1 MISHIIIYFLISYIT
16 AKGPTLQPPGSFI
29 PLDLHHLL
37 KQDFVEFEVDE
48 YVGYELDDPEM
59 YNQSGDATYIY
70 ATIIEKLPVSC
81 WYQIKY
87 NIYRRYNRW
96 QAIQQFLSPETQT
109 FNVFSLCFSAWLKG
123 DFTLLS
129 TQGVGYSL
137 LPFLLKS
144 KSAPKSILF
153 LIAQ

>member
-1 MISHIIIYFLISYIT
+1 MMSSIIISFLISLIT

-70 ATIIEKLPVSC
+70 ATIIEKLPVSLWC
-81 WYQIKY
+81 QVPYLQWVESLAGYPTFPTTRNS
-87 NIYRRYNRW
+87 NI
-96 QAIQQFLSPETQT
+96 QCLPAIFLCPVER
-109 FNVFSLCFSAWLKG
+109 
-123 DFTLLS
+123 
-129 TQGVGYSL
+129 
-137 LPFLLKS
+137 
-144 KSAPKSILF
+144 
-153 LIAQ
+153 

>member
-1 MISHIIIYFLISYIT
+1 MFIFISLIS

-70 ATIIEKLPVSC
+70 ATIIEKLPVS
-81 WYQIKY
+81 WWWQVKSV
-87 NIYRRYNRW
+87 IYSGWNRW
-96 QAIQQFLSPETQT
+96 QAIHPFRPPQT
-109 FNVFSLCFSAWLKG
+109 RTINVFPLSFSPHYHFCWHQNLHQNYLVLECPV
-123 DFTLLS
+123 TSS
-129 TQGVGYSL
+129 TIVQKHSVEL
-137 LPFLLKS
+137 H
-144 KSAPKSILF
+144 
-153 LIAQ
+153 

>member
-1 MISHIIIYFLISYIT
+1 MTTTLNQVHIIRVSTCVCCSSQKSEFYDFAHHYIYFLISYIT

-70 ATIIEKLPVSC
+70 ATIIEKLPVS
-81 WYQIKY
+81 
-87 NIYRRYNRW
+87 
-96 QAIQQFLSPETQT
+96 
-109 FNVFSLCFSAWLKG
+109 
-123 DFTLLS
+123 
-129 TQGVGYSL
+129 
-137 LPFLLKS
+137 
-144 KSAPKSILF
+144 
-153 LIAQ
+153 

>member
-1 MISHIIIYFLISYIT
+1 MISHIIIYFLISLIT

-70 ATIIEKLPVSC
+70 ATIIEKLPVS
-81 WYQIKY
+81 
-87 NIYRRYNRW
+87 
-96 QAIQQFLSPETQT
+96 
-109 FNVFSLCFSAWLKG
+109 
-123 DFTLLS
+123 
-129 TQGVGYSL
+129 
-137 LPFLLKS
+137 
-144 KSAPKSILF
+144 
-153 LIAQ
+153 